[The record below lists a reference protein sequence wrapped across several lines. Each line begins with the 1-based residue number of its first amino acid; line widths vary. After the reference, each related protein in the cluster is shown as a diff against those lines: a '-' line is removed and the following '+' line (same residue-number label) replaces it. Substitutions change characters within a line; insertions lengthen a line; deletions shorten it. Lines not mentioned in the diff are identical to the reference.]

1 MFLQKIVSKVS
12 VTNEIYQ
19 HLGQPK
25 FMLCPTQY
33 CAARAVPDVKTSEY
47 LNTIGSKLLTEI
59 DVMWTGE

>member
-1 MFLQKIVSKVS
+1 VS